1 MKKVK
6 FLAMMLAAGMF
17 AACSDALEDSGM
29 DNGGGN
35 NIPATGEGYV
45 KVTVNMPSASGA
57 ITKAND
63 TDSNSPT
70 IDLDDG
76 LENEYKVNDGF
87 IVFFKANSS
96 SSTNPDE
103 NAEFEK
109 AYDLGD
115 LTQTGGETPQVSSRV
130 TMTTEAPL
138 VDDATEKLYALV
150 ILNPNN
156 KLTVTEAGELQFNN
170 ANVFATDKKL
180 SALQTALT
188 LSVEDCTT
196 TDGQSASAKNSFLM
210 TNSPLSTEDANNL
223 TGAAA
228 KTLVPVTV
236 YETEE
241 AAAANDAAR
250 IYVERIVAKVTLKGF
265 TYTDSPAVVG
275 ENYTMNVA
283 TDDAQSVYN
292 GDVVVFNGWVLNV
305 TNRSSYLVRNVDDF
319 TTWLTAATYGSVAR
333 FVGTQPVPMDYANP
347 ANNYFRIYWA
357 KDPNYDKTYEN
368 IAAADA
374 DFIIYQQTDETA
386 AGGTTIIPWN
396 TAMEHQEKGVD
407 VSAPLYCLE
416 NTMNYDK
423 QVQNQTTTVLLKT
436 TYKAKLTGDA
446 TAKEQDFYVCGTNP
460 AKYSEE
466 ALLDHIKTE
475 ANKRLAGNQKIE
487 DGELTKSTT
496 AKGGIYDS
504 PEEIKNLL
512 SLNTSGDEQT
522 AQYEAIWNAIGT
534 IKYYEDGASYYYAAL
549 IKHFDEDEVAWD
561 GEAYSEKHL
570 GRYGVVRNNWYEI
583 NINSIS
589 GPGDPE
595 IVDPTPDPDD
605 SNEGYINCEINVL
618 SWAKREQGV
627 DL

>member
-6 FLAMMLAAGMF
+6 YLAMLLAAGMF
-17 AACSDALEDSGM
+17 AACSDNLEDTGAG
-29 DNGGGN
+29 NAGGTT
-35 NIPATGEGYV
+35 PVTGEGYV
-45 KVTVNMPSASGA
+45 KVAINMPTTSGGMSR
-57 ITKAND
+57 TND
-63 TDSNSPT
+63 EGMSP
-70 IDLDDG
+70 IDLEDG

-96 SSTNPDE
+96 PTTNSDKV
-103 NAEFEK
+103 AEFEK
-109 AYDLGD
+109 AYDLDD
-115 LTQTGGETPQVSSRV
+115 LSQTGGEVPQVSSRV

-138 VDDATEKLYALV
+138 VDNKTEKLYALV

-156 KLTVTEAGELQFNN
+156 RLTVTSAGELHFDNKD
-170 ANVFATDKKL
+170 VFETTNTL
-180 SALQTALT
+180 SALQTVLS
-188 LSVEDCTT
+188 LSVEDCT
-196 TDGQSASAKNSFLM
+196 TDGQSASAKNNSFLM
-210 TNSPLSTEDANNL
+210 TNSPLSTKDANNL
-223 TGAAA
+223 SGAAA
-228 KTLVPVTV
+228 KILVPVTV

-265 TYTDSPAVVG
+265 TYTASPAVVG

-283 TDDAQSVYN
+283 ANDAQSVYN

-319 TTWLTAATYGSVAR
+319 TTWLTAATYGTVAR
-333 FVGTQPVPMDYANP
+333 FVGTQAVPMDYADP

-368 IAAADA
+368 RAAADV
-374 DFIIYQQTDETA
+374 DFIIYQQADDIAT
-386 AGGTTIIPWN
+386 GGSTIPWN
-396 TAMEHQEKGVD
+396 AAMEHQENNKD

-416 NTMNYDK
+416 NTMDYNK
-423 QVQNQTTTVLLKT
+423 QMQNQTTTVLLKT
-436 TYKAKLTGDA
+436 TYKAKLGDGTA
-446 TAKEQDFYVCGTNP
+446 TAQDFYICGTNP
-460 AKYSEE
+460 AKYSETT
-466 ALLDHIKTE
+466 LLSHIKTE
-475 ANKRLAGNQKIE
+475 ANKRLTVEQQIGDN
-487 DGELTKSTT
+487 ELTKNTA

-504 PEEIKNLL
+504 PVEIKNLL
-512 SLNTSGDEQT
+512 SLSTSGDEQT

-534 IKYYEDGASYYYAAL
+534 IRYYEGGASYYYAAL
-549 IKHFDEDEVAWD
+549 IKHFDESEVTWD
-561 GEAYSEKHL
+561 GEAYAGKHL

-583 NINSIS
+583 NVKSIS

-618 SWAKREQGV
+618 SWAKRSQNV

>member
-17 AACSDALEDSGM
+17 AACSDALEDAGVE
-29 DNGGGN
+29 NGGGTL
-35 NIPATGEGYV
+35 PTTGEGYV

-57 ITKAND
+57 ITKA
-63 TDSNSPT
+63 

-96 SSTNPDE
+96 PTTNPDE
-103 NAEFEK
+103 VAEFEK

-333 FVGTQPVPMDYANP
+333 FVGTQAVPMDYADP

-368 IAAADA
+368 IAAADV
-374 DFIIYQQTDETA
+374 DFIIYQQADDIAT
-386 AGGTTIIPWN
+386 GGSTIPWN
-396 TAMEHQEKGVD
+396 AAMEHQENNKD

-416 NTMNYDK
+416 NTMDYNK
-423 QVQNQTTTVLLKT
+423 QMQNQTTTVLLKT
-436 TYKAKLTGDA
+436 TYKAKLGDGTA
-446 TAKEQDFYVCGTNP
+446 TAQDFYICGTNP

-466 ALLDHIKTE
+466 ALLNHIKTE
-475 ANKRLAGNQKIE
+475 ANNRLAESQKIA
-487 DGELTKSTT
+487 DGELTKNTT

-512 SLNTSGDEQT
+512 SLNTSGEEQT

-534 IKYYEDGASYYYAAL
+534 IKYYEGGASYYYAAL
-549 IKHFDEDEVAWD
+549 IKHFDEDEVTWD

-583 NINSIS
+583 NIKRIS

-595 IVDPTPDPDD
+595 IVDPTPHPDD

-618 SWAKREQGV
+618 SWAKRQQDV

>member
-29 DNGGGN
+29 DNGEGN
-35 NIPATGEGYV
+35 NTPATGEGYV

-57 ITKAND
+57 ITKA
-63 TDSNSPT
+63 
-70 IDLDDG
+70 IDLEDG

-96 SSTNPDE
+96 TDPDVD
-103 NAEFEK
+103 AKFEK
-109 AYDLGD
+109 AYDLDD
-115 LTQTGGETPQVSSRV
+115 LSQTGGEVPQVSSRV

-138 VDDATEKLYALV
+138 VDNKTEKLYALV

-156 KLTVTEAGELQFNN
+156 RLTVTSAGELHFDNKD
-170 ANVFATDKKL
+170 VFETTNTL
-180 SALQTALT
+180 SALQTVLS
-188 LSVEDCTT
+188 LSVEDCT
-196 TDGQSASAKNSFLM
+196 TDGQSASAKNNSFLM
-210 TNSPLSTEDANNL
+210 TNSPLSTKDANNL
-223 TGAAA
+223 SGAAA
-228 KTLVPVTV
+228 KILVPVTV

-265 TYTDSPAVVG
+265 TYTASPAVVG

-283 TDDAQSVYN
+283 ADDDDAQSVYN

-333 FVGTQPVPMDYANP
+333 FVGTQSVPMDYADP

-386 AGGTTIIPWN
+386 AGGTIIPWN
-396 TAMEHQEKGVD
+396 TAMEHQENSVD

-534 IKYYEDGASYYYAAL
+534 IKYYEGGASYYYAAL
-549 IKHFDEDEVAWD
+549 IKHFDEDEVTWD

-618 SWAKREQGV
+618 SWAKRQQGV

>member
-70 IDLDDG
+70 IDLEDG

-96 SSTNPDE
+96 TDPDVD
-103 NAEFEK
+103 AKFEK
-109 AYDLGD
+109 AYDLDD
-115 LTQTGGETPQVSSRV
+115 LSQTGGEVPQVSSRV

-138 VDDATEKLYALV
+138 VDNKTEKLYALV

-156 KLTVTEAGELQFNN
+156 RLTVTSAGELHFDNKD
-170 ANVFATDKKL
+170 VFETTNTL
-180 SALQTALT
+180 SALQTALS
-188 LSVEDCTT
+188 LSVDDCTT
-196 TDGQSASAKNSFLM
+196 TDGQSTSEKNSFLM
-210 TNSPLSTEDANNL
+210 TNSPLSTKDANHL
-223 TGAAA
+223 TDAAA

-265 TYTDSPAVVG
+265 TYTASPAVVG

-283 TDDAQSVYN
+283 AKDAQSVYN

-305 TNRSSYLVRNVDDF
+305 TNKSSYLVRNVDDF
-319 TTWLTAATYGSVAR
+319 TTWLTTNTYGTVAR
-333 FVGTQPVPMDYANP
+333 FVGTQAVPMDYADP

-357 KDPNYDKTYEN
+357 KDPNYNKDYTSVTD
-368 IAAADA
+368 ADV
-374 DFIIYQQTDETA
+374 DFIIYQQADDIAT
-386 AGGTTIIPWN
+386 GGSTIPWN
-396 TAMEHQEKGVD
+396 AAMEHQENNKD

-416 NTMNYDK
+416 NTMDYNK
-423 QVQNQTTTVLLKT
+423 QMQNQTTTVLLKT
-436 TYKAKLTGDA
+436 TYKAKLGDGTA
-446 TAKEQDFYVCGTNP
+446 TAQDFYICGTNP

-512 SLNTSGDEQT
+512 SLKTSGDEQT
-522 AQYEAIWNAIGT
+522 AQYKAIWNAIGT
-534 IKYYEDGASYYYAAL
+534 IKYYEGGASYYYAAL
-549 IKHFDEDEVAWD
+549 IKHFDEDEVTWD

-618 SWAKREQGV
+618 SWAKRQQGV